1 MGEEKPPLL
10 DDGEQKN
17 YLKINL
23 SIMSK
28 IIYRKIRTAPGV
40 KQYLD
45 EEKTQVNPQFE
56 ASSAYYAQAVTIET
70 MSLRDMAKHI
80 TSHGSPFTMDVVI
93 GVLEAFRSCLI
104 EQLLESKKVKVQGL
118 GTFYVTIANKDGGIK
133 NLNDFNISTLATG
146 LRLRFLPE
154 GATEESISSKDFL
167 KKASFVDIATLTKA
181 KTVEDEE
188 TDENE
193 VSGGGTENGG
203 ENENTN
209 PTNPTND
216 GGGENTGGS
225 DNGGGTNTGDNSGG
239 DNGGGGSNGDTD

>member
-1 MGEEKPPLL
+1 
-10 DDGEQKN
+10 
-17 YLKINL
+17 
-23 SIMSK
+23 MSK

-45 EEKTQVNPQFE
+45 EAKTQVNPQFE
-56 ASSAYYAQAVTIET
+56 ASASYYAQSVALETI
-70 MSLRDMAKHI
+70 SLRDMAKHI
-80 TSHGSPFTMDVVI
+80 TSHGSPFTVDVVI

-104 EQLLESKKVKVQGL
+104 EQLLESKTVKVQGL

-133 NLNDFNISTLATG
+133 NLDDFNIGTLATG

-181 KTVEDEE
+181 KTVEDAE

-193 VSGGGTENGG
+193 VNG
-203 ENENTN
+203 
-209 PTNPTND
+209 
-216 GGGENTGGS
+216 GGS
-225 DNGGGTNTGDNSGG
+225 DNGGGTNTGGNSGGNSGGG
-239 DNGGGGSNGDTD
+239 DNGGSGGFDTGS

>member
-1 MGEEKPPLL
+1 
-10 DDGEQKN
+10 
-17 YLKINL
+17 
-23 SIMSK
+23 MSK

-45 EEKTQVNPQFE
+45 EQKTQVNPQFE
-56 ASSAYYAQAVTIET
+56 ASASYYAQSVALET

-80 TSHGSPFTMDVVI
+80 TSHGSPFTVDVVI

-133 NLNDFNISTLATG
+133 NLDDFNINTLATG

-167 KKASFVDIATLTKA
+167 RKASFVDVATLTKA

-193 VSGGGTENGG
+193 VSGGGGNDNG
-203 ENENTN
+203 NV
-209 PTNPTND
+209 ND
-216 GGGENTGGS
+216 NTGG
-225 DNGGGTNTGDNSGG
+225 NTGGNNGG
-239 DNGGGGSNGDTD
+239 DNGGGDDQGDGTF